1 MPLLNEQQL
10 KIKEENYKRREC
22 VEKLESVTKHL
33 SKKLKAD
40 FGGLSKPKVN
50 NLKETNDENSL
61 LNFDQF

>member
-1 MPLLNEQQL
+1 M
-10 KIKEENYKRREC
+10 
-22 VEKLESVTKHL
+22 EKLESVTKNL